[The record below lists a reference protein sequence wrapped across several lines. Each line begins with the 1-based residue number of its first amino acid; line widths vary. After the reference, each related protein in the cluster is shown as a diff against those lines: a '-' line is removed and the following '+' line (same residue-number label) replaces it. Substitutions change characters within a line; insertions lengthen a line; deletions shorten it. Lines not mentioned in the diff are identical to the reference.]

1 MKHSRP
7 GFAPR
12 QDDTAPAALNSDM
25 VPALHRKTVEAR
37 PSPVRDGGISLSARL
52 EAHAKMPPAPVQ
64 TRAQI
69 PIEPAPQ
76 VIVNPEPSAPPHVN
90 EPGK

>member
-12 QDDTAPAALNSDM
+12 QDDSAPATLNDDM

-52 EAHAKMPPAPVQ
+52 EAHAKRISAK
-64 TRAQI
+64 I

-76 VIVNPEPSAPPHVN
+76 VIVNPEPSAAPHVN
-90 EPGK
+90 KVGK

>member
-1 MKHSRP
+1 
-7 GFAPR
+7 
-12 QDDTAPAALNSDM
+12 
-25 VPALHRKTVEAR
+25 
-37 PSPVRDGGISLSARL
+37 VRDGGISLSARL
-52 EAHAKMPPAPVQ
+52 EAHAKTPPAPVQ